1 MSFGFSSR
9 GLRSRR
15 PGFTLVE
22 LLVVI
27 AIIGVLVGLLL
38 PAVQSAR
45 EAARRSSCSNN
56 LKQIGLAV
64 QNHHDTKNR
73 FPEAR
78 VRTRWKNPGAMWNTE
93 NISWMARILPFM
105 EETALHSQI
114 DFERSPGWGGNNA
127 AVMKNTVKPYR
138 CPSDGGKGRVVW
150 KDPTGVKR
158 TGGAPNNTRFG
169 FGQTN
174 YLASGGDSLQLG
186 TSVSS
191 NQLRGVLMSH
201 DWQGNTL
208 AATRDP
214 GSLGMADCMD
224 GTSKTIFASEVVI
237 GHPYRNVNSAYRA
250 AGDRGKV
257 TPTDNGCPT
266 SGAPHTATRNQIG
279 ASWFEGYFAQHI
291 AFSTLMTPNSQLY
304 DCSQN
309 SNDMAFASRS
319 KHPGLVQCVAVD
331 GSVHA
336 VTDDIDWNVWRWLGN
351 PSDGVAASLGR

>member
-1 MSFGFSSR
+1 MSLGTFSR
-9 GLRSRR
+9 GAPRRS
-15 PGFTLVE
+15 GFTLVE

-56 LKQIGLAV
+56 LKQLGLAV
-64 QNHHDTKNR
+64 QNFHDTKNR
-73 FPEAR
+73 FPEGR
-78 VRTRWKNPGAMWNTE
+78 VRKGFKNTAAAWNTE
-93 NISWMARILPFM
+93 NISWMARILPFI

-114 DFERSPGWGGNNA
+114 DFELSPGWGGNNA
-127 AVMKNTVKPYR
+127 VVMTNAVKTYR
-138 CPSDGGKGRVVW
+138 CPSDGGKGRVTW

-174 YLASGGDSLQLG
+174 YLASGGDSFQLG
-186 TSVSS
+186 T
-191 NQLRGVLMSH
+191 NTGNALTRGVVMSH
-201 DWQGNTL
+201 DWGT
-208 AATRDP
+208 AGPPGKDP
-214 GSLGMADCMD
+214 GSLGMADCID
-224 GTSKTIFASEVVI
+224 GTSKTIYASEVVI
-237 GHPYRNVNSAYRA
+237 GHPYLNVNSSYRTA
-250 AGDRGKV
+250 AGIASAS
-257 TPTDNGCPT
+257 PTDNGCPT

-291 AFSTLMTPNSQLY
+291 AFSSLMTPNSRLY

-336 VTDDIDWNVWRWLGN
+336 VTDDIDWFVWRNLGN
-351 PSDGVAASLGR
+351 PADGNPAAFK

>member
-1 MSFGFSSR
+1 MLFGFPSRGRSSR
-9 GLRSRR
+9 SS
-15 PGFTLVE
+15 GFTLVE

-64 QNHHDTKNR
+64 QNFHDTKNR
-73 FPEAR
+73 FPEGR
-78 VRTRWKNPGAMWNTE
+78 VRSGWKNTAAAWNTE

-105 EETALHSQI
+105 EESTIHSQI
-114 DFERSPGWGGNNA
+114 DFELSPGWGGSNA
-127 AVMKNTVKPYR
+127 VVMTNTIKTYR
-138 CPSDGGKGRVVW
+138 CPSDGGKGRVKW
-150 KDPTGVKR
+150 RDPTGVMR

-174 YLASGGDSLQLG
+174 YLASGGDSFQLG
-186 TSVSS
+186 TSAGHNLTS
-191 NQLRGVLMSH
+191 GVVMSH
-201 DWQGNTL
+201 DTGTAGPPGKN
-208 AATRDP
+208 P
-214 GSLGMADCMD
+214 GSIGMADCTD
-224 GTSKTIFASEVVI
+224 GTSKTVFASEVVI
-237 GHPYRNVNSAYRA
+237 GQPYLAVNSTLRTF
-250 AGDRGKV
+250 AGIASAS
-257 TPTDNGCPT
+257 PTNNGCAT
-266 SGAPHTATRNQIG
+266 SGAPGTATRNQIG

-291 AFSTLMTPNSQLY
+291 AFSALMTPNSKLY
-304 DCSQN
+304 DCTAN

-336 VTDDIDWNVWRWLGN
+336 VNDQIDWVLWRNLGN
-351 PSDGVAASLGR
+351 PSDGNPASFDR